1 MTDGPVRDLT
11 QLRDQFTTL
20 RDALA
25 INDVAGVEAATE
37 SLRATLATFSPDTA
51 LTEDAHALA
60 REVTA
65 LSGRVA
71 DSLAARLNAFDLV
84 IEALRNEESTR

>member
-1 MTDGPVRDLT
+1 MTEGPVRDLT

-20 RDALA
+20 RNALA
-25 INDVAGVEAATE
+25 VNDVAAVEAATA
-37 SLRATLATFSPDTA
+37 SLRSTLETFTPENA
-51 LTEDAHALA
+51 LTADAQALA

-65 LSGRVA
+65 LSGQVA
-71 DSLAARLNAFDLV
+71 ETLAARLNAFDLV